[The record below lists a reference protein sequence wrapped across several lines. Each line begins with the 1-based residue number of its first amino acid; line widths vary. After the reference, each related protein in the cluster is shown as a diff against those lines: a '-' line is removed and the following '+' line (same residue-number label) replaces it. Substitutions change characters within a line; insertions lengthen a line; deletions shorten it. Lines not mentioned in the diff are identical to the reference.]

1 MESHIISW
9 SYHRP
14 MIGACGRTLVVALLV
29 CAAACTQRRD
39 PIIVQEGMITLE
51 NQSSKAWRDV
61 RITVNDYFVGG
72 GASLAAGG
80 RMNAPLSQ
88 FVTGFGQRFD
98 RGRMSVRK
106 IEVTATDESG
116 QPVKLDWQP
125 GLRLQ

>member
-1 MESHIISW
+1 
-9 SYHRP
+9 
-14 MIGACGRTLVVALLV
+14 MIGARGRTLVVALLV
-29 CAAACTQRRD
+29 CGVACTNRRD

-72 GASLAAGG
+72 SPTLAAGG

-106 IEVTATDESG
+106 IEVTATDDTG
-116 QPVKLDWQP
+116 QPVKLDWKP

>member
-1 MESHIISW
+1 
-9 SYHRP
+9 
-14 MIGACGRTLVVALLV
+14 MIGARGRTLAVALLV
-29 CAAACTQRRD
+29 CAAACTNRRD

-72 GASLAAGG
+72 GPTLAAGG

-106 IEVTATDESG
+106 IEVTATDDTG
-116 QPVKLDWQP
+116 QPVKLDWKP

>member
-1 MESHIISW
+1 
-9 SYHRP
+9 
-14 MIGACGRTLVVALLV
+14 MIGARGRTLVVALLV
-29 CAAACTQRRD
+29 CGAACTNRRD

-72 GASLAAGG
+72 SPTLAAGG

-106 IEVTATDESG
+106 IEVTATDDTG
-116 QPVKLDWQP
+116 QPVKLDWKP

>member
-1 MESHIISW
+1 
-9 SYHRP
+9 
-14 MIGACGRTLVVALLV
+14 MIGRRPLAVALLIA

-51 NQSSKAWRDV
+51 NQSSKGWRDV
-61 RITVNDYFVGG
+61 RITVNDHFVGG
-72 GASLAAGG
+72 GPSLAAGG